1 MSQVEDAIKEHNE
14 NSKADAVNSEIQ
26 RMAELET
33 QRIASEQAAHNSVK
47 SNWERL
53 IAKRNRPQVLR
64 KLPFSQLQ

>member
-33 QRIASEQAAHNSVK
+33 QRIASEQAAYNSVK